1 MTLLFT
7 ILLGLSLLV
16 TLGVLL
22 VGLVGMT
29 KPEFNKKY
37 GNILMRMRIG
47 AQLSAVVFFLL
58 IMLSRYMG

>member
-1 MTLLFT
+1 MTMLFT

-37 GNILMRMRIG
+37 GNILMRLRIA

-58 IMLSRYMG
+58 IVLSRYMS